1 MDEQM
6 KAEKRESERG
16 AERRAGGGADGAENP
31 TTRAAGAAGEPGAE
45 RTDVEGEGGGGG
57 RRAADGSG
65 SASSVEDVASAEGE
79 EAVEVSEAGDA
90 AGERE
95 GDEAELASLQSELE
109 SLNERHLRLAAE
121 FDNYRKRIG
130 REREALRTRAQADL
144 VRGLLEVLDDLQR
157 VAEYE
162 TETASAEA
170 LLEGVEL
177 VEKKFRHALA
187 TAGLEPIQAEG
198 EFFNPNTMEALMT
211 VPAEHP
217 EEDDVVADVFQKG
230 YRFGDTLIR
239 PARVRVKKYEQSG

>member
-1 MDEQM
+1 MDEKM
-6 KAEKRESERG
+6 KAERQEPERT
-16 AERRAGGGADGAENP
+16 AERADAGGDGPGVEEGSGATSSVEEVAAVEAAEE
-31 TTRAAGAAGEPGAE
+31 ADASEAGAAAAE
-45 RTDVEGEGGGGG
+45 DAGEG
-57 RRAADGSG
+57 
-65 SASSVEDVASAEGE
+65 
-79 EAVEVSEAGDA
+79 
-90 AGERE
+90 
-95 GDEAELASLQSELE
+95 ELASLQEELD

-162 TETASAEA
+162 ADTATTEA

-239 PARVRVKKYEQSG
+239 PARVRVKKYEQAG